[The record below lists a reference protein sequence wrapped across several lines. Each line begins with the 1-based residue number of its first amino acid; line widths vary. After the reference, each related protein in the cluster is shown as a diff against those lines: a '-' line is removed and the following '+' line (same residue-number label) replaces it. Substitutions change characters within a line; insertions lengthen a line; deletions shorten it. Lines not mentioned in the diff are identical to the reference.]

1 MSKKLAKGKQK
12 SGIATSMLKTLDRMA
27 NAAESHNA
35 AEAVEMSQTSEIN
48 GHFSIPDGNEKCV
61 HHPPEGKY
69 YVVDAGYSNMKGYL
83 APFKGERKSGVDDE
97 EFDKCD
103 LNPDYIPEGQE
114 ECDIDEEMT
123 IHSPRR
129 LKIMVI

>member
-48 GHFSIPDGNEKCV
+48 GHFSIPDGIKILRNLKD
-61 HHPPEGKY
+61 EGKLDVKQY
-69 YVVDAGYSNMKGYL
+69 FYALDLLRVQQERIIIMSL
-83 APFKGERKSGVDDE
+83 AES
-97 EFDKCD
+97 
-103 LNPDYIPEGQE
+103 
-114 ECDIDEEMT
+114 IDE
-123 IHSPRR
+123 
-129 LKIMVI
+129 LVG